1 MEVTLFT
8 EHAVYTV
15 TLTSKF
21 LSLEIGPADSEEL
34 RCFFCFVFFYVV
46 CVALNA
52 VLKIIQPCC
61 QKVTTGVLCIRS

>member
-8 EHAVYTV
+8 EHAVYTA

-34 RCFFCFVFFYVV
+34 RCFGFFYVV

>member
-8 EHAVYTV
+8 EHAVYTA

-34 RCFFCFVFFYVV
+34 RCFGFFYVV
-46 CVALNA
+46 CVL
-52 VLKIIQPCC
+52 L
-61 QKVTTGVLCIRS
+61 LMLF

>member
-8 EHAVYTV
+8 EHAVYTA

-34 RCFFCFVFFYVV
+34 RCFVFFCFFML
-46 CVALNA
+46 CVL
-52 VLKIIQPCC
+52 L
-61 QKVTTGVLCIRS
+61 LMLF

>member
-8 EHAVYTV
+8 EHAVYTA

-34 RCFFCFVFFYVV
+34 RCFVFFML
-46 CVALNA
+46 CVL
-52 VLKIIQPCC
+52 L
-61 QKVTTGVLCIRS
+61 LMLF